1 MASAEQ
7 QKWKCKS
14 SDENSA
20 ENFGGILLNTPEIT
34 FGKAALF
41 YDIQMQY
48 LQGVPIC

>member
-7 QKWKCKS
+7 QKWKYKS

-20 ENFGGILLNTPEIT
+20 ENFGGILLNTSEIP

-41 YDIQMQY
+41 YDVQMKY
-48 LQGVPIC
+48 LQSVPIC